1 MRIKT
6 IRKISYFEAKKQ
18 YELSF
23 EPRYS
28 KIVQSATAKPQKRTC
43 GTQYDPL
50 DFKQDTKYPSKSTS
64 SSVPKPQ
71 TSETDT
77 KSNQTKESS
86 RSRSAHRSSSCS
98 RSPNKNQKSKPDK
111 KEKDK
116 QSNRQKKGS
125 QDPIKLANRYENL
138 EDMELEIDSSVK

>member
-1 MRIKT
+1 M
-6 IRKISYFEAKKQ
+6 
-18 YELSF
+18 
-23 EPRYS
+23 
-28 KIVQSATAKPQKRTC
+28 QSAIAKPHTRTC
-43 GTQYDPL
+43 GTQCDPL
-50 DFKQDTKYPSKSTS
+50 DFRQDTKSSTKSTS
-64 SSVPKPQ
+64 SAVPKPQ
-71 TSETDT
+71 ISETDT
-77 KSNQTKESS
+77 KCNQTKESS

-98 RSPNKNQKSKPDK
+98 RSPHKNQKSKPDK